1 MHSEETEVVGRPSQ
15 GDGIAMTA
23 EWEAYRYA
31 QARAWLEHVR
41 ALGERVEST
50 KALIDS
56 EYELMDGIRG
66 IDYSAINVGGSAS
79 DDAMA
84 NAISKM
90 QAHIAEYAALLSE
103 YEDERH
109 RARDRLAELSDFQER
124 RALTLR
130 YLLGW
135 PWEAICVDMHYTHD
149 GMMKLRR
156 RAIVS
161 SYDVMPLDRR
171 EPIHHAI

>member
-1 MHSEETEVVGRPSQ
+1 
-15 GDGIAMTA
+15 MTA

-31 QARAWLEHVR
+31 QARAWLEHIR

-66 IDYSAINVGGSAS
+66 IDYSALKVGGSAS
-79 DDAMA
+79 DDAMM

-90 QAHIAEYAALLSE
+90 QNHIAEYAALLAE

-109 RARDRLAELSDFQER
+109 TAQGCLSNMAEFQER

-135 PWEAICVDMHYTHD
+135 PWELICVDMHYTHD

-156 RAIVS
+156 RAIVNA
-161 SYDVMPLDRR
+161 YDVMPLDRR